1 VVTIGPVWRGSSV
14 GRGYWQ
20 GHYAPDEARRGRMVR
35 GIQSRRPSCGY
46 LPAETTLR
54 VYGMRIPERRV
65 TAPLAHKGPVER
77 VMFSRDGRRIVSAS
91 AGYVYVWDA
100 SGGKVL
106 KQYLLGDFATG
117 ASFSPD
123 GSRIL
128 VKQKHYREDYR
139 DINWQAG

>member
-1 VVTIGPVWRGSSV
+1 MWL
-14 GRGYWQ
+14 
-20 GHYAPDEARRGRMVR
+20 
-35 GIQSRRPSCGY
+35 

-54 VYGMRIPERRV
+54 VYGMRIPEDRF

-106 KQYLLGDFATG
+106 KQYLLGDLRPEAYSALMQPQSSEAKHTRRL
-117 ASFSPD
+117 
-123 GSRIL
+123 SRY
-128 VKQKHYREDYR
+128 Q
-139 DINWQAG
+139 WQAG